1 MVAQATA
8 CLEDIKKGLSI
19 STLKKD
25 VHILKLSATKVQAL
39 RCFWQQGRWTNL
51 PTDNVTLSKPY
62 MYQEEMTL

>member
-25 VHILKLSATKVQAL
+25 VHILKLSATTVQAL
-39 RCFWQQGRWTNL
+39 RCF
-51 PTDNVTLSKPY
+51 
-62 MYQEEMTL
+62 